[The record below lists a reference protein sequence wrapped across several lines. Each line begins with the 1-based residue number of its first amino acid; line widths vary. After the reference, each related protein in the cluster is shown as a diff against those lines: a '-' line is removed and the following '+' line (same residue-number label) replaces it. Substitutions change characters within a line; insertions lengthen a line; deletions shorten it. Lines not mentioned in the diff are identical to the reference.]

1 LKRYCYASAAF
12 GVLAAYLKS
21 PAAAGENPIQFV
33 SDEVEQV
40 LIIGIGEARQSQT
53 VPGDDL
59 RFEAPGASPLKAVE
73 KLPSVNLQAADAFG
87 SYEWSTRITVRGFN
101 QSQLGFTLDDV
112 PLGDMTYGNHNGLH
126 ISRAIISENIE
137 MIELAQGAG
146 ALETAS
152 SSNLGGTLK
161 FYSRDPLETFN
172 AEANGTLGTDSF
184 WRGFVRLETGR
195 FTTGTRASL
204 SYAQYQTDKWKG
216 AGIQKQQQV
225 NFKAVQEVGASTLT
239 GWLNWS
245 KRRENDYQ
253 DLSLA
258 MIDRLGHDWDNISHD
273 WDLAVEIAEI
283 GNNRGDTGV
292 PPQFPAFGTVYPTPI
307 ETIDDA
313 YFNASGLRDDTLG
326 AITLDVPFGRFRL
339 RSTVYGHRDEGQG
352 LWYTPYVPSPNYGL
366 PGANADAAPIS
377 IRTTEYDLERYGTV
391 TGGTLT
397 LDRHEINAGVWYEDN
412 SFNQARRFYGLDRD
426 APQRSSLE
434 MQSDPFLTQWE
445 YDFGTITWQFHIQD
459 TWTVTDALRLNFGF
473 KALSV
478 ENTAHTIV
486 GADKTGTIK
495 AEEGFLPQVGA
506 VFDLNLANQFFA
518 DYSRNMRAFPS
529 SGTSGPFSGTQTA
542 FLAIKDTLKPEIS
555 DTFEIGWRYRSESFQ
570 GVLAFY
576 HVTFKDRLFAVPV
589 GSGIIGNPTA
599 LSNVGGVTANG
610 VEFAG
615 IWNFA
620 ESWNLFGSYA
630 WNESRFDEDTVDGDG
645 VIVGATKDRRVVDTP
660 EHMLKAELGYDDG
673 ALFGRLGL
681 SYMSERYFSYENDV
695 SVPAQTL
702 FDLALGYRIT
712 GFASLNALEI
722 QLTVSNLFDEDYI
735 STINSNGFPI
745 RGDSQTL
752 LPGAPRQA
760 FITLRA
766 IL

>member
-1 LKRYCYASAAF
+1 
-12 GVLAAYLKS
+12 V
-21 PAAAGENPIQFV
+21 QVV

-40 LIIGIGEARQSQT
+40 LVIGIGEARQSQT
-53 VPGDDL
+53 VPGSDL
-59 RFEAPGASPLKAVE
+59 TLEAPGASPLKAIA
-73 KLPSVNLQAADAFG
+73 KLPSVNFQSADAFG
-87 SYEWSTRITVRGFN
+87 AYEWSARVTIRGFN

-161 FYSRDPLETFN
+161 FYSRDPSETFS
-172 AEANGTLGTDSF
+172 AQADGTFGSDNF

-195 FTTGTRASL
+195 LSTGTRAFL
-204 SYAQYQTDKWKG
+204 SYANYQTDKWKG
-216 AGIQKQQQV
+216 SGIQKHQQV
-225 NFKAVQEVGASTLT
+225 NFKAVQDVGAGTLT
-239 GWLNWS
+239 GWINWS

-253 DLSLA
+253 DMSLG
-258 MIDRLGHDWDNISHD
+258 MLDRLGYDWDNISDD
-273 WDLAVEIAEI
+273 WDLAVQIAEI

-292 PPQFPAFGTVYPTPI
+292 IPQFPGFGTDYPAPV
-307 ETIDDA
+307 ETIDDT
-313 YFNASGLRDDTLG
+313 YFNASGLRDDTVG
-326 AITLDVPFGRFRL
+326 ALTLDIPLGRFRL

-352 LWYTPYVPSPNYGL
+352 LWYTPYVPSPNYGA
-366 PGANADAAPIS
+366 PGVDADAAPIS
-377 IRTTEYDLERYGTV
+377 IRTTEYDLERFGTV

-397 LDRHEINAGVWYEDN
+397 LDNHEINAGVWYEDN
-412 SFNQARRFYGLDRD
+412 SFNQARRFYALDRD
-426 APQRSSLE
+426 QPQRSALE
-434 MQSDPFLTQWE
+434 MQSNPFLSQWE
-445 YDFGTITWQFHIQD
+445 YDFGTTTWQFHIQD
-459 TWTVTDALRLNFGF
+459 TWTVTDAWRVNFGF
-473 KALSV
+473 KSLFV
-478 ENTAHTIV
+478 ENTASTIV
-486 GADKTGTIK
+486 GADKSGTIK

-506 VFDLNLANQFFA
+506 VFDLNGANQFFA

-529 SGTSGPFSGTQTA
+529 SGTSGPFSGTQQG
-542 FLAIKDTLKPEIS
+542 FNAIRDTLKPEIS
-555 DTFEIGWRYRSESFQ
+555 DTFEIGWRYRSDRFQ

-576 HVTFKDRLFAVPV
+576 HVEFKDRLFAVSV

-599 LSNVGGVTANG
+599 LSNVGGVTSNG

-620 ESWNLFGSYA
+620 ENWNLFGSYA
-630 WNESRFDEDTVDGDG
+630 WNESRFDDDTIDGDG
-645 VIVGATKDRRVVDTP
+645 NVVGDTEGKRVVDTP

-673 ALFGRLGL
+673 ALFGRLGV
-681 SYMSERYFSYENDV
+681 SYMSTRYFSYENDV
-695 SVPAQTL
+695 SVPSQTL
-702 FDLALGYRIT
+702 FDLALGYRLT
-712 GFASLNALEI
+712 GPAFLNGLEI
-722 QLTVSNLFDEDYI
+722 QLTVSNLFDEDFL
-735 STINSNGFPI
+735 STLNSNGFPI

-760 FITLRA
+760 FITVRM